1 MSEAEG
7 DSPVERTYVEVSGTF
22 LPTIRNINLAEELLE
37 RVAANNVCIG
47 LQSRLSKGFLQELRH
62 V

>member
-7 DSPVERTYVEVSGTF
+7 DSPVERTYDEVSGTF

-47 LQSRLSKGFLQELRH
+47 L
-62 V
+62 